1 MTKEQE
7 TWSKYFALGM
17 YWFGRE
23 QGDHKALMYFR
34 RCLQLNPA
42 NETANY
48 YVGRILQNQGRY
60 FESLEAYKRAIS
72 LRPDEGFYYYMASQ
86 VLLCYSDLDLK

>member
-1 MTKEQE
+1 MAIINKLQRSKIEGAVGNIMAKEQEHEDE

-23 QGDHKALMYFR
+23 QGNHKSLMYFR
-34 RCLQLNPA
+34 RCLQLNPK

-48 YVGRILQNQGRY
+48 YVGQILQKQG
-60 FESLEAYKRAIS
+60 
-72 LRPDEGFYYYMASQ
+72 
-86 VLLCYSDLDLK
+86 